1 MADFAM
7 VYRLVV
13 KEVARSEGVY
23 ASFMPKP
30 LFGVNGSG
38 MHVHQSLFKGD
49 RNAFF
54 DSDDAYHLSSLARS
68 YTAGILKHAAEIV
81 VITNQWV
88 NSYKRLVPGYEA
100 PAYVSWGQKNRS
112 ALVRVPRYK
121 PGKERATR
129 VEFRC
134 PDPACNP
141 YLAFAVML
149 AAGLEGIAKGYE
161 LPEPIEEDI
170 YSMSGQ
176 QRADR
181 GIHSLPDS
189 LYAAILEGEKSELL
203 PQALGQDLFDKF
215 IANKKVEWDDYRAQ
229 VTDAELKKYFPIL

>member
-7 VYRLVV
+7 AYRLVV
-13 KEVARSEGVY
+13 KEVARSEGAY

-30 LFGVNGSG
+30 LFGHNGSG
-38 MHVHQSLFKGD
+38 MHVHQSLFEND

-54 DSDDAYHLSSLARS
+54 DPQDDYHLSSVARS

-81 VITNQWV
+81 AVTNQWV
-88 NSYKRLVPGYEA
+88 NSYKRLVPGFEA
-100 PAYVSWGQKNRS
+100 PAYISWGQKNRS

-149 AAGLEGIAKGYE
+149 AAGLEGIREKYP

-170 YSMSGQ
+170 FSMTEA
-176 QRADR
+176 QRAER

-189 LYAAILEGEKSELL
+189 LYAAILEAEGSELL
-203 PQALGQDLFDKF
+203 RRALGHDVMDKF

-229 VTDAELKKYFPIL
+229 VTDAEIRKYFPIL